1 MYCKT
6 IFLFSL
12 VIDDTLASDNPLRFR
27 TSLLERIWKL
37 IKATDNKNR
46 GEKLKYSINWEATI
60 ISAI

>member
-46 GEKLKYSINWEATI
+46 GEKLKYSINREATI

>member
-12 VIDDTLASDNPLRFR
+12 VIDDSLASDNPLRFR

-46 GEKLKYSINWEATI
+46 GEKLKYSINREATI